1 MVTFFPGL
9 FAGTEFGA
17 IVYYDTSTAIIGLVL
32 LGRLLE
38 ARAKGQTSDAV
49 RALMV
54 KAVATTEVKKM
65 LADGGL
71 IPIGS
76 SPEEFSD
83 FLKKDV
89 VKQADI
95 IKKIGLEPQ

>member
-1 MVTFFPGL
+1 
-9 FAGTEFGA
+9 
-17 IVYYDTSTAIIGLVL
+17 
-32 LGRLLE
+32 
-38 ARAKGQTSDAV
+38 
-49 RALMV
+49 
-54 KAVATTEVKKM
+54 VATTEVKKM

-89 VKQADI
+89 VKQADV